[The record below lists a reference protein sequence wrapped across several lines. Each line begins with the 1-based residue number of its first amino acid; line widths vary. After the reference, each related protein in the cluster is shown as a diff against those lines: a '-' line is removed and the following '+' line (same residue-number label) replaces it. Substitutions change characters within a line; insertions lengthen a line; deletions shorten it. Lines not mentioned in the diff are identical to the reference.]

1 MITIKKLMEDTNS
14 ALCNLF
20 TKVVNGVKI
29 EPEVYD
35 HTDEIFLDGEDGVS
49 VWCDIPKNTLK
60 FFKGT
65 TNVIINADDSIV
77 CANVFFGDKCIDTES
92 AENLCDGLDLG
103 SWEVED
109 LDDYLM
115 LATDFPVTA
124 NLEEELSKRFGEFL
138 DEGFAGEIKELISC
152 FK

>member
-1 MITIKKLMEDTNS
+1 MITIEKLMEDTNS

-65 TNVIINADDSIV
+65 TNVIINADDSLV
-77 CANVFFGDKCIDTES
+77 CVNIFFGDKCIDKEC
-92 AENLCDGLDLG
+92 AEIICDGVDLG
-103 SWEVED
+103 IWEVED

-115 LATDFPVTA
+115 ISTDFPANA
-124 NLEEELSKRFGEFL
+124 NLQEKLTERFELLL
-138 DEGFAGEIKELISC
+138 DEKFSEEIKKLLAC
-152 FK
+152 FE

>member
-14 ALCNLF
+14 VLCNLF

-65 TNVIINADDSIV
+65 TNIIINADDSIV

-109 LDDYLM
+109 IDDYLM
-115 LATDFPVTA
+115 ISTDFPANA
-124 NLEEELSKRFGEFL
+124 NLQEKLTERFELLL
-138 DEGFAGEIKELISC
+138 DEKFSEEIKKLLAC
-152 FK
+152 FE

>member
-1 MITIKKLMEDTNS
+1 MITIEKLMEDTNT
-14 ALCNLF
+14 ALCKLF

-35 HTDEIFLDGEDGVS
+35 HTDEIFLDGEEGVS
-49 VWCDIPKNTLK
+49 VWCDIAVNTLK

-65 TNVIINADDSIV
+65 TNVIINADDNLVYAS
-77 CANVFFGDKCIDTES
+77 VFFGDKCIDTET
-92 AENLCDGLDLG
+92 AEDLCDGIDLG
-103 SWEVED
+103 SWEIED

-115 LATDFPVTA
+115 ISTDFPVTA

-138 DEGFAGEIKELISC
+138 DDGFAEEIKEILSC
-152 FK
+152 FR

>member
-1 MITIKKLMEDTNS
+1 MITIEKLMEDTNTV
-14 ALCNLF
+14 LCNLF
-20 TKVVNGVKI
+20 TKIVNGVKI

-35 HTDEIFLDGEDGVS
+35 HTDEIFMDDEEGVA

-60 FFKGT
+60 FFRGT
-65 TNVIINADDSIV
+65 TSVIINADDGLV
-77 CANVFFGDKCIDTES
+77 CASVFLGDKCIDKES

-109 LDDYLM
+109 LDDDLM
-115 LATDFPVTA
+115 LVTDFPASA
-124 NLEEELSKRFGEFL
+124 NLKEELSKRFGEFL
-138 DEGFAGEIKELISC
+138 EDGFATEIKELLSC